1 MLNSHDDLI
10 AQLKAHRE
18 PVHPED
24 TMAEAGRKV
33 LLGEFIHMLE
43 NEAGSR
49 LGEDIEFVHDMRV
62 ATRRMRTTLRLL
74 EPYYKPKAVRAYRRS
89 LRKIAR
95 ALGAVRDLDVLIAD
109 MTKFKETLDPGQQ
122 EDLQAIID
130 LLDEE
135 RAAARQDLNRL
146 FEKSEYRRFI
156 DDFARFL
163 MKTGTSARPLDG
175 DIQPYQVR
183 HVLPVLLYSHVAA
196 VRAYDEVLPEADD
209 TVLHALRIEFKQLRY
224 AASLFE
230 DVLGSSVKDYIKSI
244 KAAQDHLGRMQDI
257 VTTEIT
263 LTGLAPLLSAS
274 QLETLGLYLDHVRAD
289 QETLRQQLTD
299 MWRQF
304 NRRTVQRYLAS
315 AVVAL

>member
-1 MLNSHDDLI
+1 MLNIHDDLI
-10 AQLKAHRE
+10 AQLKDHRE

-49 LGEDIEFVHDMRV
+49 LGEDIEYVHDMRV

-74 EPYYKPKAVRAYRRS
+74 EPYYKPKAVRAYRRA

-95 ALGAVRDLDVLIAD
+95 ALGAVRDLDVLIDD
-109 MTKFKETLDPGQQ
+109 MTKFKDTLDPAQQ
-122 EDLQAIID
+122 EDLQTVID
-130 LLDEE
+130 ALDKE
-135 RAAARQDLNRL
+135 RAAARHDLNRL
-146 FEKSEYRRFI
+146 FDKSEYQDFI

-163 MKTGTSARPLDG
+163 LRTGTGVRPLDG
-175 DIQPYQVR
+175 DVHPYQVR
-183 HVLPVLLYSHVAA
+183 HVLPVLLYSHLAA
-196 VRAYDEVLPEADD
+196 VRAYDDVLSEADD

-257 VTTEIT
+257 AMTEAK
-263 LTGLAPLLSAS
+263 LTGLAPLLSAG
-274 QLETLGLYLDHVRAD
+274 QLETLGLYLDHIRAERD
-289 QETLRQQLTD
+289 LLRQQVAE

-304 NRRTVQRYLAS
+304 NRRTVQRHLAS